1 MICYVTAC
9 IEDRQPELRADNFFE
24 PRRSKLQSNPG
35 DPGSPLP
42 TGSKGFLATDE
53 TQMSVLALALALALA
68 IQNLFWGLCL
78 PFAGMLAD
86 RFGARLVITA
96 GALVYAAK
104 CFVRRSRLHG

>member
-1 MICYVTAC
+1 MSR
-9 IEDRQPELRADNFFE
+9 EDQNYNQIPVIQAAHYQQEARV
-24 PRRSKLQSNPG
+24 
-35 DPGSPLP
+35 
-42 TGSKGFLATDE
+42 FLATDE

-104 CFVRRSRLHG
+104 CFVRWSRLHG